1 MTLYV
6 DLSGYDRSEGS
17 QSLKHLLSSPLKESL
32 LTPGGSVGKES
43 TCNLGDIEDSGSIHG
58 STRFPGGGHGNPLP
72 WAGGSHG
79 QEELGGSHSQI

>member
-1 MTLYV
+1 MT
-6 DLSGYDRSEGS
+6 G
-17 QSLKHLLSSPLKESL
+17 LKAHKAQNIYYPALEKESL

-43 TCNLGDIEDSGSIHG
+43 TRSLGDVEDSGSLHG
-58 STRFPGGGHGNPLP
+58 STRFPGGGHGDPLP